1 MQVLTEVEAKEF
13 LVTRGLGEKL
23 LHLDRQACRTEF
35 TSDVGRRCAYAN
47 LLTNHLIT
55 DEDSVACLDITDWA
69 VWPSSQ
75 NMDLFNSYRRY
86 LGEPRLLIDAH
97 FHVFTALEANEL
109 RNILHLGLISLF
121 DVAGA
126 STTTDFRFYASHD
139 EYIDVAWYE
148 GAVWQPT
155 MQWFFSRMDLADSE
169 SIS

>member
-1 MQVLTEVEAKEF
+1 MQVLTESEAQSF
-13 LVTRGLGEKL
+13 LAANGLGEKL
-23 LHLDRQACRTEF
+23 TQLAAETSRTEF
-35 TSDVGRRCAYAN
+35 TTDVGRRCAYAK

-55 DEDSVACLDITDWA
+55 HEDAIACLDITDWG

-75 NMDLFNSYRRY
+75 NMDLFYSYRRY

-97 FHVFTALEANEL
+97 FHVFRAAEANEL

-139 EYIDVAWYE
+139 EFIEVAWYE
-148 GAVWQPT
+148 GAEWQPT
-155 MQWFFSRMDLADSE
+155 MEWFFAR
-169 SIS
+169 

>member
-1 MQVLTEVEAKEF
+1 MLVLTEVEAKDF
-13 LVTRGLGEKL
+13 LIANGLGEKL
-23 LHLDRQACRTEF
+23 THLDPQTTRTEF
-35 TSDVGRRCAYAN
+35 TTDAGRRCAFAN

-55 DEDSVACLDITDWA
+55 SETSVACLDIPEWG
-69 VWPSSQ
+69 VWPSST
-75 NMDLFNSYRRY
+75 NMDLFYSYRRY

-97 FHVFTALEANEL
+97 FHVFTAAEANEL

-148 GAVWQPT
+148 GAAWQPT
-155 MQWFFSRMDLADSE
+155 MQWFFS
-169 SIS
+169 